1 MTAAMQER
9 QDMAEKRYLSI
20 EAEAKRLGVGT
31 RTLDRRCKDE
41 QFPYIKFGGRV
52 LFDPELSDRYL
63 ADRVHN
69 GRAAELAHQ
78 AAA

>member
-1 MTAAMQER
+1 MTQ
-9 QDMAEKRYLSI
+9 KVYLDI
-20 EAEAKRLGVGT
+20 KAEAKRLGVGM

-41 QFPYIKFGGRV
+41 QFPFIRFGNRV

-63 ADRVHN
+63 ANRVHN